1 MTFLVEKKM
10 FNFSSLNIQ
19 CPNERCLNVRCLTVK
34 FNTEISN
41 NMVVIK
47 IHFTLFKQA
56 DITKSLA
63 VINQVV
69 YSGFITLFVLGFV
82 NPFD

>member
-1 MTFLVEKKM
+1 MNFLDEKM
-10 FNFSSLNIQ
+10 FIFSSLNIQ
-19 CPNERCLNVRCLTVK
+19 CSNGRYLNVRCLSVK

-41 NMVVIK
+41 NLVVIK
-47 IHFTLFKQA
+47 INFTLFKQA

-82 NPFD
+82 DPFD